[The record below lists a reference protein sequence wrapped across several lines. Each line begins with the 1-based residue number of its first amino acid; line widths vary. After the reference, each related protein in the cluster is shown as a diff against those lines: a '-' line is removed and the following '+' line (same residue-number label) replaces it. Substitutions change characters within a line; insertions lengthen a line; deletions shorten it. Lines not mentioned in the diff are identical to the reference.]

1 MNQSKHIDGVIASI
15 SMKTFYEN
23 GFIAAL
29 NQGLNGLLQAPKSPF
44 KQKTYRRTISQRT
57 TDE

>member
-1 MNQSKHIDGVIASI
+1 MNQNKHIDAVIASI

-29 NQGLNGLLQAPKSPF
+29 NRGLNGLLQAQVP
-44 KQKTYRRTISQRT
+44 I
-57 TDE
+57 